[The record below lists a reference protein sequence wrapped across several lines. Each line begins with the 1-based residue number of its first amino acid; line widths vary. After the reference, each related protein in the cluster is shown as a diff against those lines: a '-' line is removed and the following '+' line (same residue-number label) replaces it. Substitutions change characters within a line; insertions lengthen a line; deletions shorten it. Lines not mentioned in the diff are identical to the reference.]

1 MDPVVAVAAL
11 VAVPGA
17 QRVDGR
23 EAAVALR
30 IAQTMQS
37 RLPALLA
44 EPGAVHGLGEWLVEP
59 AALHVERVV
68 VPGDAH
74 RLGHGRED
82 RFGLHDLARLVER
95 QTGERLL
102 LVRAENQPALVVLGD
117 ADPRALLRP
126 VRLGDDLDLEA
137 VQRLNHVV
145 RVGRVIRHRIEHAP
159 APGARRRRRR
169 LAAGRRRDR
178 RALRPGR
185 LHEDG
190 DDCAHHERNQD
201 GDHGAGG
208 SRGSVHESRS
218 CTHRFPADSQ
228 ISQDRSDFAQ

>member
-1 MDPVVAVAAL
+1 MNPVVAVAAL
-11 VAVPGA
+11 VAVPRA

-30 IAQTMQS
+30 IAQAMQS

-44 EPGAVHGLGEWLVEP
+44 VPGAVHGLGEWLVEP
-59 AALHVERVV
+59 APLHVERVV

-82 RFGLHDLARLVER
+82 RFGLHDLARLVEGE
-95 QTGERLL
+95 TGERLL

-126 VRLGDDLDLEA
+126 VRPGDDLDPEA
-137 VQRLNHVV
+137 AERLNHVV
-145 RVGRVIRHRIEHAP
+145 RVGWVIRHWIEHAP
-159 APGARRRRRR
+159 APGARRRRR
-169 LAAGRRRDR
+169 LAAGWCSDR

-185 LHEDG
+185 LDEDR

-201 GDHGAGG
+201 GGRGTHGSGDSA
-208 SRGSVHESRS
+208 HESRS

-228 ISQDRSDFAQ
+228 ISQDRSDFAL